1 VPMRVVYGGPVT
13 HTGGDVPEW
22 VRRLGHGQ
30 IRSTRLRS
38 ILLHRAR
45 TQIGGANS
53 VGGTG
58 LG

>member
-1 VPMRVVYGGPVT
+1 MRVVYSGPVT
-13 HTGGDVPEW
+13 RTGGDIPES
-22 VRRLGHGQ
+22 VRRLGHDGH

-45 TQIGGANS
+45 TQVGGANPD
-53 VGGTG
+53 GGTG